1 MARIRT
7 IKPEFPQ
14 SETIGSLSR
23 DARLLFIQ
31 LWTVADDDGR
41 LRGASRML
49 ASILYPYDDDACS
62 LIDGWLDELAQK
74 HCIRRYEVEGS
85 SYIEI
90 INWLKHQKIDRPT
103 TSRLPAYSEKF
114 ASPREGSRTLDAD
127 LGPVPRTS
135 INDDDGDD
143 AGETSAK
150 PPGEPLVSQWA
161 HDLAD
166 EIGRMCG
173 NDPNFTPPGW
183 FGAPMR
189 VESWRSE
196 GWQREIILA
205 SVSEQLARKRDGP
218 PGKIQYFEKGI
229 ARAHAEQTAKLPQV
243 GPIATQTIEARH
255 AAKANTPTAGIRA
268 LRSKLAGH
276 GGSGLRADEDRT
288 DVRMLSQGRGQ

>member
-1 MARIRT
+1 MSGYIAIHREIFDHPIFKAEPFTEREAWMWLISEAAWQAKRVRIGNT
-7 IKPEFPQ
+7 VFD
-14 SETIGSLSR
+14 LSR
-23 DARLLFIQ
+23 GQAAHALRFMAETWKWSVSRVRRFLERLKNDRMIDSEPTRDATLITIRNYDKFQPSRNAEETPTSTPAARARHKEEEIKNIKL
-31 LWTVADDDGR
+31 DDDG
-41 LRGASRML
+41 
-49 ASILYPYDDDACS
+49 
-62 LIDGWLDELAQK
+62 E
-74 HCIRRYEVEGS
+74 
-85 SYIEI
+85 
-90 INWLKHQKIDRPT
+90 
-103 TSRLPAYSEKF
+103 
-114 ASPREGSRTLDAD
+114 
-127 LGPVPRTS
+127 
-135 INDDDGDD
+135 D
-143 AGETSAK
+143 AGKASAK